1 MHALLASIPI
11 ALVIVA
17 LAGLRWRAASAGL
30 LGLATALVLGVG
42 VFGLGTQTYPQLG
55 PALAVGGAMAEALF
69 TTASIL
75 WIIFPALCIYE
86 LQQRSGAFDVIQSAL
101 SRLSEDPRILVL
113 LVAWF
118 FGLFMEGVAGFGT
131 PVALAAP
138 ILVGLGFS
146 PVRAVTLALIG
157 HAAGVSFGAIGT
169 PVLPLM
175 AATDLSGVALARAS
189 ALPHTVLGWMLVAVL
204 FVMSAPERPRLRD
217 WRWPALAGVSFFVP
231 YFAVAALVGPEL
243 PTLGAALI
251 GGTIFAVILR
261 SRTSARGRD
270 DVAQREDISTQREST
285 PLRDVINAVLPYLV
299 LLFLILASRLIPPLR
314 SLLREASW
322 HWTLMDAFSG
332 KLEPLY
338 HPGTLL
344 FVGFLLGGALQG
356 RTRAELIA
364 AMAGAAGRLTLVL
377 VALAAMLGL
386 SRILV
391 HAGMTDALA
400 AAAAGIGAGWPLVAP
415 FIGVLGAFITGSA
428 TSSNILFA
436 EFQQATAL
444 TLSMPVTPLLGAQNF
459 GAAIG
464 NIISPHNIIAGAAT
478 VGLAS
483 GREGEVM
490 RATLLLCLGYAAAGG
505 VVTALLIALQ

>member
-17 LAGLRWRAASAGL
+17 LAGLHWRAASAGL

-42 VFGLGTQTYPQLG
+42 VFGLGSQTYPQLG

-86 LQQRSGAFDVIQSAL
+86 LQQRSGAFDVLQRAL

-138 ILVGLGFS
+138 ILVGLGFT

-175 AATDLSGVALARAS
+175 AATESSGVALARAS
-189 ALPHTVLGWMLVAVL
+189 ALPHAVLGWMLVAVL

-217 WRWPALAGVSFFVP
+217 WRWPALAAVSFFVP
-231 YFAVAALVGPEL
+231 YFAVATVVGPEL

-251 GGTIFAVILR
+251 GGTVFAVILR
-261 SRTSARGRD
+261 SRPSGRGRS
-270 DVAQREDISTQREST
+270 DVSQREGTL
-285 PLRDVINAVLPYLV
+285 LRDVIKAVLPYLV

-314 SLLREASW
+314 GLMREASW
-322 HWTLMDAFSG
+322 HWTLMGAFSG

-344 FVGFLLGGALQG
+344 FAGFLLGGALQG
-356 RTRAELIA
+356 RTRVELIA
-364 AMAGAAGRLTLVL
+364 AMAGAARRLTLVL

-400 AAAAGIGAGWPLVAP
+400 AAAAAIGSGWPLVAP

-444 TLSMPVTPLLGAQNF
+444 TLSMPVAPLLGAQNF

-483 GREGEVM
+483 GREGQVM
-490 RATLLLCLGYAAAGG
+490 RATLLLCLAYAGAGG